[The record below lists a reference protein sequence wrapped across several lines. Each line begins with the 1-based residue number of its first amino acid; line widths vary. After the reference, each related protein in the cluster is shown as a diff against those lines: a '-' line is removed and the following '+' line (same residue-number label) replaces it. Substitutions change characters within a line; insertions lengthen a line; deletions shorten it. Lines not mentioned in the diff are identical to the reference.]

1 MALKRRA
8 PVPTP
13 TFGGTAR
20 LEPDIAADRTLTRLG
35 DILVTNGW
43 VARDTVENAI
53 ERAPSRRLGE
63 TLIADGLLDEVTL
76 ARAVSEQA
84 GVSVVDIREH
94 PADPEATRMV
104 SQHEAHS
111 LDVFPFA
118 LVNGEVHVAIA
129 DPFDPEVHALLR
141 KLPVGVVQLTLGVPS
156 HVRTRVNQTYR
167 ALSELDTH
175 IADFAESDTAAELA
189 AAGAEA
195 GAAAALADDAPVIQV
210 VNKILTQALR
220 DRASDVHIEPTDED
234 VRVRFRV
241 DGALQEVLSLPVD
254 MGPALVSRIKIMAD
268 MNIVERRRPQDGQLE
283 MNIDGRHLDVRVST
297 TSTIWGEKTVMRLL
311 DRTRSLF
318 RLSELGM
325 SPALNS
331 RYSRIVQSPF
341 GMVIVSGPTG
351 SGKTTTLYATLTEI
365 NRPDMNVMTIEDPVE
380 YVFPRVNQIQ
390 ISEQA
395 GLTFATG
402 LKSILRQDPDVI
414 LVGEVRDVETA
425 RIAVQSALTG
435 HLVLSSVHAID
446 SVSATYR
453 LLDMGVEAFLVTSAI
468 VGVVAQRL
476 VRRICVSCA
485 EEYEPSA
492 QHQELYRELGG
503 TPKTTWMR
511 GAGCTMC
518 GGSGYFDRIG
528 VYEVLTLTDELREA
542 IIEGRTPRFTRQLAV
557 DQGLRTLQAEAMD
570 LVAHDMTTIDE
581 ALRHVFVAEDT
592 E

>member
-1 MALKRRA
+1 MKLRTRQPAHSAAHAA
-8 PVPTP
+8 PRSTDEDLSVQEK
-13 TFGGTAR
+13 G
-20 LEPDIAADRTLTRLG
+20 
-35 DILVTNGW
+35 
-43 VARDTVENAI
+43 
-53 ERAPSRRLGE
+53 RRLGE
-63 TLIADGLLDEVTL
+63 LLVAAHLVTPDQVVAALEQVRSGAARRLGRALLDQGLLTEQDLTAVLAEQTTLRLVNLRDVTPEPEAL
-76 ARAVSEQA
+76 ALLPDATARALLALPLAVQD
-84 GVSVVDIREH
+84 GRVVLAVAEPAESTLTSIRELIGQ
-94 PADPEATRMV
+94 PVEFQLAAQTDLMR
-104 SQHEAHS
+104 
-111 LDVFPFA
+111 
-118 LVNGEVHVAIA
+118 AI
-129 DPFDPEVHALLR
+129 DN
-141 KLPVGVVQLTLGVPS
+141 S
-156 HVRTRVNQTYR
+156 YR
-167 ALSELDTH
+167 ALSAVDSQVKLFQARDGVRR
-175 IADFAESDTAAELA
+175 DA
-189 AAGAEA
+189 AAQAGTATAE
-195 GAAAALADDAPVIQV
+195 DDAPVVQV
-210 VNKILTQALR
+210 VQMLITQALR
-220 DRASDVHIEPTDED
+220 DRASDVHIEPRPDR
-234 VRVRFRV
+234 VRVRYRI

-283 MNIDGRHLDVRVST
+283 MNIDGKVLDVRVST

-318 RLSELGM
+318 RLGELGM
-325 SPALNS
+325 SPALNA

-380 YVFPRVNQIQ
+380 YVFPKVNQIQ
-390 ISEQA
+390 INEQA
-395 GLTFATG
+395 GLSFATG

-476 VRRICVSCA
+476 VRRICMSCA
-485 EEYEPSA
+485 TEYEPMQ
-492 QHQELYRELGG
+492 QHVELYHELGG
-503 TPKTTWMR
+503 TPKTRWMR

-542 IIEGRTPRFTRQLAV
+542 IIEGRTPRVTRQLAIEH
-557 DQGLRTLQAEAMD
+557 GLRTLQAEAMD
-570 LVAHDMTTIDE
+570 LVAHDQTTIDE
-581 ALRHVFVAEDT
+581 ALRHVFVAEDA

>member
-1 MALKRRA
+1 
-8 PVPTP
+8 
-13 TFGGTAR
+13 
-20 LEPDIAADRTLTRLG
+20 
-35 DILVTNGW
+35 
-43 VARDTVENAI
+43 
-53 ERAPSRRLGE
+53 
-63 TLIADGLLDEVTL
+63 
-76 ARAVSEQA
+76 
-84 GVSVVDIREH
+84 
-94 PADPEATRMV
+94 
-104 SQHEAHS
+104 
-111 LDVFPFA
+111 
-118 LVNGEVHVAIA
+118 
-129 DPFDPEVHALLR
+129 
-141 KLPVGVVQLTLGVPS
+141 
-156 HVRTRVNQTYR
+156 
-167 ALSELDTH
+167 
-175 IADFAESDTAAELA
+175 
-189 AAGAEA
+189 
-195 GAAAALADDAPVIQV
+195 
-210 VNKILTQALR
+210 
-220 DRASDVHIEPTDED
+220 
-234 VRVRFRV
+234 
-241 DGALQEVLSLPVD
+241 
-254 MGPALVSRIKIMAD
+254 
-268 MNIVERRRPQDGQLE
+268 
-283 MNIDGRHLDVRVST
+283 
-297 TSTIWGEKTVMRLL
+297 
-311 DRTRSLF
+311 
-318 RLSELGM
+318 M
-325 SPALNS
+325 SPALS
-331 RYSRIVQSPF
+331 TRYSRIVQSPF

-476 VRRICVSCA
+476 VRRICASCA
-485 EEYEPSA
+485 VEYEPTP

-503 TPKTTWMR
+503 APKSKWMR

-542 IIEGRTPRFTRQLAV
+542 IIEGRTPRVTRQIAI
-557 DQGLRTLQAEAMD
+557 DHGLRTLQAEAMD

-581 ALRHVFVAEDT
+581 ALRHVFVAEDA

>member
-1 MALKRRA
+1 MALKRRTAA
-8 PVPTP
+8 PT
-13 TFGGTAR
+13 TSFGGFAR
-20 LEPDIAADRTLTRLG
+20 LDPDIGAERTRSRLG
-35 DILVTNGW
+35 DILVDHAW
-43 VARDTVENAI
+43 VGRETVENAI
-53 ERAPSRRLGE
+53 ERAPARRLGE
-63 TLIADGLLDEVTL
+63 TLIADGLLDEITL
-76 ARAVSEQA
+76 ARAISEQS
-84 GVSVVDIREH
+84 GVAVVDIREH
-94 PADPEATRMV
+94 PADPDATRMV
-104 SQHEAHS
+104 SQHEAHT
-111 LDVFPFA
+111 LGVFPFGVA
-118 LVNGEVHVAIA
+118 DGELHVAVS
-129 DPFDPEVHALLR
+129 DPFDPELHGLLQ
-141 KLPVGVVQLTLGVPS
+141 KLPVSVVHITLGVPS
-156 HVRTRVNQTYR
+156 HVRARVNQTYR
-167 ALSELDTH
+167 ALSEVDSH
-175 IADFAESDTAAELA
+175 VAEFAESDNAAELA
-189 AAGAEA
+189 AGADT
-195 GAAAALADDAPVIQV
+195 AAAALTDDAPVIQV

-283 MNIDGRHLDVRVST
+283 MNIDGKVLDVRVST

-318 RLSELGM
+318 RLGELGM
-325 SPALNS
+325 SPALNA

-351 SGKTTTLYATLTEI
+351 SGKTTTLYATLSEI

-380 YVFPRVNQIQ
+380 YVFPKVNQIQ
-390 ISEQA
+390 INEQA

-476 VRRICVSCA
+476 VRRICASCA
-485 EEYEPSA
+485 TEYEPA
-492 QHQELYRELGG
+492 PQHVAVYQELGG
-503 TPKTTWMR
+503 TPKARWIR
-511 GAGCTMC
+511 GVGCTMC

-542 IIEGRTPRFTRQLAV
+542 IIDGRPPRATRQLAIEH
-557 DQGLRTLQAEAMD
+557 GLRTLQAEAMD
-570 LVAHDMTTIDE
+570 LVAQDMTTIDE